1 MRHRGTGCGGWA
13 TPGPGADGVSLKRQ
27 SIRATYDSRVTGPAY
42 HVTVRVGDR
51 TITFREPMPDPFANT
66 RVTLGWWNVF
76 REALHGHRVRVT
88 VIVDGDPDR
97 VDDVLELDA
106 DTLIANS
113 TRRDAWDSHLNERLA
128 AMPDVEE

>member
-1 MRHRGTGCGGWA
+1 VVAAVAESEAAMSR
-13 TPGPGADGVSLKRQ
+13 PKRQ
-27 SIRATYDSRVTGPAY
+27 SIRPTYDSRETGPAY
-42 HVTVRVGDR
+42 HITVRIGDR
-51 TITFREPMPDPFANT
+51 TITFRERQSDPFVNT
-66 RVTLGWWNVF
+66 AVHLGWRTVLGEALRWHRLRVTFV
-76 REALHGHRVRVT
+76 
-88 VIVDGDPDR
+88 VDGDLDR